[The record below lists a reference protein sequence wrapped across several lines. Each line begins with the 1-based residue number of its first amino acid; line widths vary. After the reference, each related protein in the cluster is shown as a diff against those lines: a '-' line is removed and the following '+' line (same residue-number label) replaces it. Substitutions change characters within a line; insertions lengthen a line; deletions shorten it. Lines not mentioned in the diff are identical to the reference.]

1 MTDNDIS
8 FWAQSV
14 SISLG
19 TSIYITSSEEEIVE
33 VLKNNPFFKLISK
46 IDLAELANKYTNVC
60 VNKVSYFIEG
70 PFSTYFIIICLNEN
84 FNKNIVIGPFI
95 NKIVSKDEIL
105 EVTSLL
111 DFDSPLIEEINKYYN
126 TIPIVENLKLISLI
140 NLFLEKYFN
149 TNGPFPFILIQKNN
163 LSENT
168 FDFNINLD
176 NGSFNSIENQYKMEN
191 EFLNY
196 VSEGNFSSAC
206 IAFKNLTLDAEANYK
221 LDSYFYSSSGFF
233 MLNAMLKKS
242 VEPSGV
248 HPIYLDSVF
257 RRYNLIISSNK
268 NLNKN
273 MALKM
278 IKDYCNLVTKYSS
291 NYINPLLRKIIAYIN
306 YNYSNELTVS
316 GISDHFGITSNYL
329 YCLFKKEMGVSAIE
343 FINKTRINEASKL
356 MRETDMQ
363 IQSIAESVGLN
374 DTSYFARLFKRYM
387 GITPSRY
394 KKNFNI

>member
-60 VNKVSYFIEG
+60 VNKVSYFVEG

-84 FNKNIVIGPFI
+84 FNKNLVIGPFI

-111 DFDSPLIEEINKYYN
+111 DFDSYLIEDINKYYN

-149 TNGPFPFILIQKNN
+149 TNGPFPFILIQKND

-176 NGSFNSIENQYKMEN
+176 NGSFNSIENQYKIEN

-206 IAFKNLTLDAEANYK
+206 IAFKNLILDAEANYK
-221 LDSYFYSSSGFF
+221 LDSYFYNSSGFF

-242 VEPSGV
+242 VESSGV

-363 IQSIAESVGLN
+363 IQSIAENVGLN

>member
-60 VNKVSYFIEG
+60 VNKVSYFVEG

-84 FNKNIVIGPFI
+84 FNKNLVIGPFI
-95 NKIVSKDEIL
+95 NKILSKDEIL

-111 DFDSPLIEEINKYYN
+111 DFDSYLIEDINKYYN

-149 TNGPFPFILIQKNN
+149 TNGPFPFILIQKND

-176 NGSFNSIENQYKMEN
+176 NGSFNSIENQYKIEN

-206 IAFKNLTLDAEANYK
+206 IAFKNLILDAEANYK
-221 LDSYFYSSSGFF
+221 LDSYFYNSSDFF

-242 VEPSGV
+242 VESSGV

-363 IQSIAESVGLN
+363 IQSIAENVGLN

>member
-60 VNKVSYFIEG
+60 VNKVSYFVEG

-84 FNKNIVIGPFI
+84 FNKNLVIGPFI
-95 NKIVSKDEIL
+95 NKILSKDEIL

-111 DFDSPLIEEINKYYN
+111 DFDSYLIEGINKYYN

-149 TNGPFPFILIQKNN
+149 TNGPFPFILIQKND

-176 NGSFNSIENQYKMEN
+176 NGSFNSIENQYKIEN

-206 IAFKNLTLDAEANYK
+206 IAFKNLILDAEANYK
-221 LDSYFYSSSGFF
+221 LDSYFYNSSGFF

-242 VEPSGV
+242 VESSGV

-363 IQSIAESVGLN
+363 IQSIAENVGLN

>member
-1 MTDNDIS
+1 
-8 FWAQSV
+8 
-14 SISLG
+14 
-19 TSIYITSSEEEIVE
+19 
-33 VLKNNPFFKLISK
+33 
-46 IDLAELANKYTNVC
+46 
-60 VNKVSYFIEG
+60 
-70 PFSTYFIIICLNEN
+70 
-84 FNKNIVIGPFI
+84 
-95 NKIVSKDEIL
+95 
-105 EVTSLL
+105 
-111 DFDSPLIEEINKYYN
+111 
-126 TIPIVENLKLISLI
+126 
-140 NLFLEKYFN
+140 
-149 TNGPFPFILIQKNN
+149 
-163 LSENT
+163 
-168 FDFNINLD
+168 
-176 NGSFNSIENQYKMEN
+176 
-191 EFLNY
+191 
-196 VSEGNFSSAC
+196 
-206 IAFKNLTLDAEANYK
+206 
-221 LDSYFYSSSGFF
+221 SYFYNSSGFF

-242 VEPSGV
+242 VESSGV

-363 IQSIAESVGLN
+363 IQSIAENVGLN

>member
-60 VNKVSYFIEG
+60 VNKVSYFVEG

-84 FNKNIVIGPFI
+84 FNKNLVIGPFI
-95 NKIVSKDEIL
+95 NKILSKDEIL

-111 DFDSPLIEEINKYYN
+111 DFDSYLIEDINKYYN

-149 TNGPFPFILIQKNN
+149 TNGPFPFILIQKND

-176 NGSFNSIENQYKMEN
+176 NGSFNSIENQYKIEN

-206 IAFKNLTLDAEANYK
+206 IAFKNLILDAEANYK
-221 LDSYFYSSSGFF
+221 LDSYFYNSSGFF

-242 VEPSGV
+242 VESSGV

-363 IQSIAESVGLN
+363 IHSIAENVGLN

-394 KKNFNI
+394 KKKRI

>member
-84 FNKNIVIGPFI
+84 FNKNLVIGPFI
-95 NKIVSKDEIL
+95 NKILSKDEIL

-111 DFDSPLIEEINKYYN
+111 DFDSYLIEDINKYYN

-149 TNGPFPFILIQKNN
+149 TNGPFPFILIQKND

-176 NGSFNSIENQYKMEN
+176 NGSFNSIENQYKIEN

-206 IAFKNLTLDAEANYK
+206 IAFKNLILDAEANYK
-221 LDSYFYSSSGFF
+221 LDSYFYNSSGFF

-242 VEPSGV
+242 VESSGV

-363 IQSIAESVGLN
+363 IQSIAENVGLN

>member
-60 VNKVSYFIEG
+60 VNKVSYFVEG

-84 FNKNIVIGPFI
+84 FNKNLVIGPFI
-95 NKIVSKDEIL
+95 NKILSKDEIL

-111 DFDSPLIEEINKYYN
+111 DFDSYLIEDINKYYN

-149 TNGPFPFILIQKNN
+149 TNGPFPFILIQKND

-176 NGSFNSIENQYKMEN
+176 NGSFNSIENQYKIEN

-206 IAFKNLTLDAEANYK
+206 IAFKNLILDAEANYK
-221 LDSYFYSSSGFF
+221 LDSYFYNSSGFF

-242 VEPSGV
+242 VESSGV

-363 IQSIAESVGLN
+363 IQSIAENVGLN
-374 DTSYFARLFKRYM
+374 DTSYFARLFKRYI

>member
-60 VNKVSYFIEG
+60 VNKVSYFVEG

-84 FNKNIVIGPFI
+84 FNKNLVIGPFI
-95 NKIVSKDEIL
+95 NKILSKDEIL

-111 DFDSPLIEEINKYYN
+111 DFDSYLIEDINKYYN

-149 TNGPFPFILIQKNN
+149 TNGPFPFILIQKND

-176 NGSFNSIENQYKMEN
+176 NGSFNSIENQYKIEN

-206 IAFKNLTLDAEANYK
+206 IAFKNLILDAEANYK
-221 LDSYFYSSSGFF
+221 LDSYFYNSSGFF

-242 VEPSGV
+242 VESSGV

-363 IQSIAESVGLN
+363 IQSIAENVGLN

>member
-60 VNKVSYFIEG
+60 VNKVSYFVEG

-84 FNKNIVIGPFI
+84 FNKNLVIGPFI
-95 NKIVSKDEIL
+95 NKILSKDEIL

-111 DFDSPLIEEINKYYN
+111 DFDSYLIEDINKYYN

-149 TNGPFPFILIQKNN
+149 TNGPFPFILIQKND

-176 NGSFNSIENQYKMEN
+176 NGSFNSIENQYKIEN

-206 IAFKNLTLDAEANYK
+206 IAFKNLILDAEANYK
-221 LDSYFYSSSGFF
+221 LDSYFYNSSGFF

-242 VEPSGV
+242 VESSGV

-306 YNYSNELTVS
+306 YNYFNELTVS

-363 IQSIAESVGLN
+363 IQSIAENVGLN

>member
-8 FWAQSV
+8 FWAQSI

-19 TSIYITSSEEEIVE
+19 ISIYMTSGEEEIVR
-33 VLKNNPFFKLISK
+33 VLKNNPFFKLISNVNLK
-46 IDLAELANKYTNVC
+46 KFANKYTNIC
-60 VNKVSYFIEG
+60 VKKVSYFIEG
-70 PFSTYFIIICLNEN
+70 PFSTYFMIICLDEN
-84 FNKNIVIGPFI
+84 FNKNLVIGPFI
-95 NKIVSKDEIL
+95 NKVVSKDEIL

-111 DFDSPLIEEINKYYN
+111 NFDYSLVEEIVKYYN
-126 TIPIVENLKLISLI
+126 TVPIVENLKLISLI

-149 TNGPFPFILIQKNN
+149 TNGPFPFIFIQKNN
-163 LSENT
+163 LSENN

-176 NGSFNSIENQYKMEN
+176 NISFSSIENQYKMEN

-196 VSEGNFSSAC
+196 VSAGNFSSAC
-206 IAFKNLTLDAEANYK
+206 ITFKNLILDAEVNFK

-233 MLNAMLKKS
+233 MLNSMLKKS
-242 VEPSGV
+242 VESSGV
-248 HPIYLDSVF
+248 HPTYLDSVF

-278 IKDYCNLVTKYSS
+278 IKDYCNLVTKYSL

-306 YNYSNELTVS
+306 YNYSSELTVS
-316 GISDHFGITSNYL
+316 GISNHFGITSNYL
-329 YCLFKKEMGVSAIE
+329 YCLFKKEMGISAIE
-343 FINKTRINEASKL
+343 FINKTRIDEASKL
-356 MRETDMQ
+356 IRETDMQ
-363 IQSIAESVGLN
+363 IQNVAESVGLN
-374 DTSYFARLFKRYM
+374 DTSYFARLFKKYM

-394 KKNFNI
+394 KKNFNL

>member
-60 VNKVSYFIEG
+60 VNKVSYFVEG

-84 FNKNIVIGPFI
+84 FNKNLVIGPFI
-95 NKIVSKDEIL
+95 NKILSKDEIL

-111 DFDSPLIEEINKYYN
+111 DFDSYLIEDINKYYN

-149 TNGPFPFILIQKNN
+149 TNEPFPFILIQKND

-176 NGSFNSIENQYKMEN
+176 NGSFNSIENQYKIEN

-206 IAFKNLTLDAEANYK
+206 IAFKNLILDAEANYK
-221 LDSYFYSSSGFF
+221 LDSYFYNSSGFF

-242 VEPSGV
+242 VESSGV

-363 IQSIAESVGLN
+363 IQSIAENVGLN

>member
-60 VNKVSYFIEG
+60 VNKVSYFVEG

-84 FNKNIVIGPFI
+84 FNKNLVIGPFI
-95 NKIVSKDEIL
+95 NKILSKDEIL

-111 DFDSPLIEEINKYYN
+111 DFDSYLIEDINKYYN

-149 TNGPFPFILIQKNN
+149 TNGPFPFILIQKND

-176 NGSFNSIENQYKMEN
+176 NGSFNSI
-191 EFLNY
+191 
-196 VSEGNFSSAC
+196 
-206 IAFKNLTLDAEANYK
+206 
-221 LDSYFYSSSGFF
+221 
-233 MLNAMLKKS
+233 
-242 VEPSGV
+242 
-248 HPIYLDSVF
+248 
-257 RRYNLIISSNK
+257 
-268 NLNKN
+268 
-273 MALKM
+273 
-278 IKDYCNLVTKYSS
+278 
-291 NYINPLLRKIIAYIN
+291 
-306 YNYSNELTVS
+306 
-316 GISDHFGITSNYL
+316 
-329 YCLFKKEMGVSAIE
+329 
-343 FINKTRINEASKL
+343 
-356 MRETDMQ
+356 
-363 IQSIAESVGLN
+363 
-374 DTSYFARLFKRYM
+374 
-387 GITPSRY
+387 
-394 KKNFNI
+394 